1 MNSFSTVLDLTSTWR
16 ADSHFY
22 LLELDKA
29 VEKESF
35 QVSRHMRNRPPN
47 PTVSQN
53 QVEVRHDGKQ
63 KVASKS
69 QSDKSHKHVT
79 WQVQHQN
86 QGIQKS
92 S

>member
-1 MNSFSTVLDLTSTWR
+1 MR
-16 ADSHFY
+16 GG
-22 LLELDKA
+22 
-29 VEKESF
+29 VEIKNQF
-35 QVSRHMRNRPPN
+35 
-47 PTVSQN
+47 QN
-53 QVEVRHDGKQ
+53 QVEVLHDGKQ

-69 QSDKSHKHVT
+69 QSDKSHTHVT